1 MIQTVSLFS
10 KRDDFL
16 NFIALSL
23 FVLTYSLLIEHQN
36 YKNLTRFDSDII
48 TATVLSQYTKTKD
61 GTKYQ
66 VLKMRSDNGV
76 LFYTSA
82 KSSLKNIKGKKI
94 DLKIWAG
101 KKSFYEYLRT
111 FYAYTKIIYI
121 HEKQTLKQILND
133 YIQKTHE
140 NDEIA
145 NIYKALY
152 SATPM
157 SQNLYTSFSTL
168 GVSHLLAI
176 SGFHLG
182 VLSGV
187 LFFLLKYPYK
197 ILQNRYFPYRNFK
210 IDIFIVIAIVLL
222 FYLLFLDSPPS
233 LMRAYWML
241 IIGFVLYDRGITII
255 SMQTLL
261 LSIILLLAFFPKL
274 FFALGFWLSVCGV
287 FYIFLFL
294 IHFKHLSKIWQFVL
308 VPFWVYLLMLPYS
321 LAIFESFS
329 IYHPLSIIWTSLFS
343 IFYPLS
349 IVLHIIGLGSAFDS
363 ILESFISLGE
373 YKTLVALPFKWLFVH
388 ILLSLLSIHKK
399 LFLWMLLLFNI
410 LIFIFAIYKT
420 L

>member
-1 MIQTVSLFS
+1 MIKKVSLFS
-10 KRDDFL
+10 KRSDFL
-16 NFIALSL
+16 NFFALSL
-23 FVLTYSLLIEHQN
+23 FVLTYSLLIEYQN
-36 YKNLTRFDSDII
+36 YKNLTRFDSNII
-48 TATVLSQYTKTKD
+48 IATVLSQYTKTKND
-61 GTKYQ
+61 TKYQ
-66 VLKMRSDNGV
+66 VLKMRGDDGSV
-76 LFYTSA
+76 FYTSA
-82 KSSLKNIKGKKI
+82 KSSLKNIKGKKV

-101 KKSFYEYLRT
+101 KKSFYEYLTT

-121 HEKQTLKQILND
+121 HEKQTLKQKLNN
-133 YIQKTHE
+133 YIQNTHE

-157 SQNLYTSFSTL
+157 TQNLYSSFSTL

-197 ILQNRYFPYRNFK
+197 ILQNSYFSYRNFT
-210 IDIFIVIAIVLL
+210 IDIFIIIAFVLL
-222 FYLLFLDSPPS
+222 FYMIFLDSPPS

-241 IIGFVLYDRGITII
+241 IIGFVLYDRGFKII

-261 LSIILLLAFFPKL
+261 LSVVLLLAFFPKL
-274 FFALGFWLSVCGV
+274 FFALGFWLSVSGV

-294 IHFKHLSKIWQFVL
+294 IHFKHLSKVWQFIL
-308 VPFWVYLLMLPYS
+308 VPIWVYLLMLPYS

-349 IVLHIIGLGSAFDS
+349 IVLHIIGLGSVFDS
-363 ILESFISLGE
+363 TLESFISLGE
-373 YKTLVALPFKWLFVH
+373 HKILVVLPLKWLGVH
-388 ILLSLLSIHKK
+388 IVLSLLSIYKK
-399 LFLWMLLLFNI
+399 LFLWLLLSFNI
-410 LIFIFAIYKT
+410 LIFLFAIYKT
-420 L
+420 Y